1 MQKSTPKASCEA
13 FVPSRIA
20 LAWLVALA
28 FIAGIGAPSPAL
40 RAERNPTRRR
50 SRHHPGKPARRN
62 LRHADRKADA
72 AAGRHRADPRFDHQP
87 ASRRRA
93 GRPQPDEAAPDD
105 EAPDHDGSPDAARPD
120 VDPDAPIPE
129 IVYNLDRLP
138 EPVRRMHDLL
148 VEASKTGDVE
158 KLRPLLDTGE
168 EGTQL
173 SLGGTDG
180 DPIALLRGESGD
192 KEGIEILAILEEV
205 LSAGYVHMDAGTPN
219 EMYVWPYFFAVPLE
233 KLTPGQK
240 VELFKIITA
249 GDYEEMKS
257 YGSYIFYRVGI
268 TPEGRWS
275 FFRRR
280 GLSAAA
286 ACRSCAYAD
295 GPSLSRPSARQR
307 LRKQH
312 RLALARPRRSRPP
325 TSRAC
330 PARWCRPA
338 SPSPACRHR
347 ASSRP
352 SSRPAHWRSSRGAS
366 GRRP

>member
-1 MQKSTPKASCEA
+1 
-13 FVPSRIA
+13 
-20 LAWLVALA
+20 
-28 FIAGIGAPSPAL
+28 
-40 RAERNPTRRR
+40 
-50 SRHHPGKPARRN
+50 
-62 LRHADRKADA
+62 
-72 AAGRHRADPRFDHQP
+72 
-87 ASRRRA
+87 
-93 GRPQPDEAAPDD
+93 
-105 EAPDHDGSPDAARPD
+105 
-120 VDPDAPIPE
+120 
-129 IVYNLDRLP
+129 
-138 EPVRRMHDLL
+138 MHDLL

-168 EGTQL
+168 DGTQL

-275 FFRRR
+275 FFVA
-280 GLSAAA
+280 G
-286 ACRSCAYAD
+286 D
-295 GPSLSRPSARQR
+295 
-307 LRKQH
+307 
-312 RLALARPRRSRPP
+312 
-325 TSRAC
+325 
-330 PARWCRPA
+330 
-338 SPSPACRHR
+338 
-347 ASSRP
+347 
-352 SSRPAHWRSSRGAS
+352 
-366 GRRP
+366 

>member
-1 MQKSTPKASCEA
+1 MRKSTPKASFEA
-13 FVPSRIA
+13 FVPMRIA
-20 LAWLVALA
+20 LVWLAASTL
-28 FIAGIGAPSPAL
+28 IAGIGVASPA
-40 RAERNPTRRR
+40 RALSEIQREDVPGTTQANPPDGASDTPIEKQTLPPVGTVPLPD
-50 SRHHPGKPARRN
+50 STINPPDDAEPAETQPG
-62 LRHADRKADA
+62 
-72 AAGRHRADPRFDHQP
+72 
-87 ASRRRA
+87 
-93 GRPQPDEAAPDD
+93 ETAPDG

-120 VDPDAPIPE
+120 VDPNAPIPE

-168 EGTQL
+168 DGTQL

-219 EMYVWPYFFAVPLE
+219 EMYVWPYFLAVPLDR
-233 KLTPGQK
+233 LTPGQK
-240 VELFKIITA
+240 VELFKILTA

-275 FFRRR
+275 FFVA
-280 GLSAAA
+280 G
-286 ACRSCAYAD
+286 D
-295 GPSLSRPSARQR
+295 
-307 LRKQH
+307 
-312 RLALARPRRSRPP
+312 
-325 TSRAC
+325 
-330 PARWCRPA
+330 
-338 SPSPACRHR
+338 
-347 ASSRP
+347 
-352 SSRPAHWRSSRGAS
+352 
-366 GRRP
+366 

>member
-13 FVPSRIA
+13 FVPARIA
-20 LAWLVALA
+20 FVWLVALA
-28 FIAGIGAPSPAL
+28 FIAGIGLPSPA
-40 RAERNPTRRR
+40 RALSEIQREDVPGTTQANPPDGT
-50 SRHHPGKPARRN
+50 SDTPIEKQTLPPVGTVPIPDSTTSPPAE
-62 LRHADRKADA
+62 AEPA
-72 AAGRHRADPRFDHQP
+72 APVE
-87 ASRRRA
+87 
-93 GRPQPDEAAPDD
+93 PDEAAPDD
-105 EAPDHDGSPDAARPD
+105 EAPDHEGSPDAARPD

-205 LSAGYVHMDAGTPN
+205 LSAGYVHMDPGTPN

-233 KLTPGQK
+233 KLTAGQK

-275 FFRRR
+275 FFVA
-280 GLSAAA
+280 G
-286 ACRSCAYAD
+286 D
-295 GPSLSRPSARQR
+295 
-307 LRKQH
+307 
-312 RLALARPRRSRPP
+312 
-325 TSRAC
+325 
-330 PARWCRPA
+330 
-338 SPSPACRHR
+338 
-347 ASSRP
+347 
-352 SSRPAHWRSSRGAS
+352 
-366 GRRP
+366 